1 MVLSDD
7 PDVRAKQLAKI
18 NALTGG
24 KKGVP
29 SEAFA
34 DKSERLEEFNK
45 GIRESDLK
53 IHNVRTI
60 EEKDMGMNN
69 AEEFTIVTF
78 KNQKEVRLKG
88 KLSEKDAVK
97 KARLQMKNNPSWR
110 T

>member
-7 PDVRAKQLAKI
+7 PKIRALQLAKI

-29 SEAFA
+29 SNAFQTRT
-34 DKSERLEEFNK
+34 ERLDEINK

-60 EEKDMGMNN
+60 EEQDMGMNKP
-69 AEEFTIVTF
+69 EEFTLVTF
-78 KNQKEVRLKG
+78 KNQKEVKLKG
-88 KLSEKDAVK
+88 KLSEKEAVDQAIK
-97 KARLQMKNNPSWR
+97 QMKSNPNWR